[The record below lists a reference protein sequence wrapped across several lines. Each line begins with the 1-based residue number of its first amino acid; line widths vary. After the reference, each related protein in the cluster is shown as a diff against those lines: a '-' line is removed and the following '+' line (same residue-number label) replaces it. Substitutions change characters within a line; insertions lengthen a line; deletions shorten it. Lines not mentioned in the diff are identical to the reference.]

1 MEARTRAQV
10 LRRLNYVSG
19 HLEGIKRMTEADRYC
34 VDILKQSHAVRKA
47 LEKVEEII
55 LEGHLQ
61 TCVVEGIRNGDPSQ
75 VIDELLELYGQAG
88 R

>member
-1 MEARTRAQV
+1 MEERTRAQV

-19 HLEGIKRMTEADRYC
+19 HLDGIKRMTEADRYC

-47 LEKVEEII
+47 LEKIEEII

-75 VIDELLELYGQAG
+75 VIDELLEIYGQAG

>member
-1 MEARTRAQV
+1 MEERTRAQV

-19 HLEGIKRMTEADRYC
+19 HVDGIKKMTEADRYC
-34 VDILKQSHAVRKA
+34 VDILKQSYAVRKA
-47 LEKVEEII
+47 LEKIEEII

-61 TCVVEGIRNGDPSQ
+61 TCVVEGIRGGDPSQ
-75 VIDELLELYGQAG
+75 VIDELLELYSQAG

>member
-1 MEARTRAQV
+1 MEERTRAQV

-19 HLEGIKRMTEADRYC
+19 HLDGIKRMTEADRYC
-34 VDILKQSHAVRKA
+34 VEILKQSHAVRKA
-47 LEKVEEII
+47 LEKIEEII

-61 TCVVEGIRNGDPSQ
+61 TCVVEGIRSGEPSQ
-75 VIDELLELYGQAG
+75 VIDELLEIYGQAA